1 MSNEAT
7 ENCFGGFEI
16 GKPSPWQVTAANG
29 DVFEEHDMQEAAT
42 AVAEAWNA
50 QTDPLE
56 RTHKAAYPFRVEHR
70 TQRAID
76 AQLKRL
82 GLSDPS
88 LGRSSMVCKLAD
100 NRIEVTL
107 SDNAADWCQDADA
120 EEALAIL
127 EGINAEQSLEEIR
140 EELASKLDCM

>member
-1 MSNEAT
+1 MSNEST

-16 GKPSPWQVTAANG
+16 GKPGPWQVTAADG
-29 DVFEEHDMQEAAT
+29 DVFEEHDTQEAAT

-56 RTHKAAYPFRVEHR
+56 RTHKGAYPFGVKHR

-82 GLSDPS
+82 GLSGS
-88 LGRSSMVCKLAD
+88 GLGRSSMVCNLAD
-100 NRIEVTL
+100 NGIEVTL
-107 SDNAADWCQDADA
+107 SDNAADWCTDADA
-120 EEALAIL
+120 EEVLAIL
-127 EGINAEQSLEEIR
+127 ERINAEQSLEEIR

>member
-1 MSNEAT
+1 MMDCET
-7 ENCFGGFEI
+7 TQNCFGGFQI
-16 GKPSPWQVTAANG
+16 GKPGPWQVTAADG
-29 DVFEEHDMQEAAT
+29 DVFEQHDTQEAAT

-50 QTDPLE
+50 QADPLE
-56 RTHKAAYPFRVEHR
+56 RTHKGAYPFRVEHR

-82 GLSDPS
+82 GLS
-88 LGRSSMVCKLAD
+88 SMVCNLAD
-100 NRIEVTL
+100 NAVELSL

-120 EEALAIL
+120 EEVLAIL

-140 EELASKLDCM
+140 EELALKLDCM